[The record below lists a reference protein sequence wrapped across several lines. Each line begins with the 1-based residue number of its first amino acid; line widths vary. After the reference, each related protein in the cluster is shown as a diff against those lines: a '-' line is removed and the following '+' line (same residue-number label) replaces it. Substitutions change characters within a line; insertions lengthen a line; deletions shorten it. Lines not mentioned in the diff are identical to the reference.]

1 MTDEVCVTVT
11 VTVGVTLTA
20 GVTDLLGVTV
30 AVGPAVLV
38 GTTVLVGPTVLV
50 GTTLLVGPTVADG
63 NTVGLPPTDV
73 GGAEPF
79 AVGTNVVADADAS
92 GDDDDVQPEIA
103 ADASTATRA
112 QPTAFSVTR
121 STVPVMAV
129 RTLFRYPI
137 GQL

>member
-11 VTVGVTLTA
+11 VTVGVTVTA
-20 GVTDLLGVTV
+20 GVTVALRVTV
-30 AVGPAVLV
+30 AVGPTVLV
-38 GTTVLVGPTVLV
+38 GTTVLVGPA
-50 GTTLLVGPTVADG
+50 VADG

-79 AVGTNVVADADAS
+79 AVGRNVVADAAAA
-92 GDDDDVQPEIA
+92 GDDDVQPEIA
-103 ADASTATRA
+103 ADPSTATLA

-121 STVPVMAV
+121 SAVPVMGV